1 MLRYELCF
9 AMIEITM
16 KVCKI
21 SRQGGIV
28 VFCLYRTKDC
38 RLLEFK
44 SGLKAPNT

>member
-1 MLRYELCF
+1 MLCYELCF
-9 AMIEITM
+9 AMIRYNHEFMQT
-16 KVCKI
+16 

-38 RLLEFK
+38 HLLEFK